1 MGHVISSL
9 LNVFLARPE
18 LDFKLVMVGLDSAGK
33 TTILYKMKLD
43 QRAEKKEEVKTVP
56 TIGYNLEEFQVKNVR
71 IKVWDLSG

>member
-1 MGHVISSL
+1 
-9 LNVFLARPE
+9 LARPE

-43 QRAEKKEEVKTVP
+43 QPAEKKEEVKTVP